1 MAASQTARDA
11 VAVSRTEFHAPRF
24 ANALEKTVQIHSK
37 TTHQLMTRRKMM
49 MLLVYKNFSHIL
61 WTNIYTLTLYIEER

>member
-24 ANALEKTVQIHSK
+24 AKNCTNPFKDNTPVDDKEEDDDAL
-37 TTHQLMTRRKMM
+37 M
-49 MLLVYKNFSHIL
+49 YKNFSHIL

>member
-1 MAASQTARDA
+1 MPASQTARDA

-24 ANALEKTVQIHSK
+24 ANALEKTVQIHSQ

-49 MLLVYKNFSHIL
+49 MLLVYKNFSHIFYGR
-61 WTNIYTLTLYIEER
+61 TYIR